1 MSRPLIAPPPGFNCA
16 TCHQP
21 TRPRGTPLKDH
32 PGTVLYGAHGECKRC
47 RIQTVA
53 EASDPTRIL
62 HSTWALNDYIAAR
75 RNRLGEA
82 A

>member
-53 EASDPTRIL
+53 EAYHTTRIL
-62 HSTWALNDYIAAR
+62 QSHRAHNDFIADR
-75 RNRLGEA
+75 RNRLCEA